1 MNKFDKE
8 RYIQLKMFDK
18 EYHILSLSDRKKST
32 TLAFLLK
39 NIYPYQ
45 TKKIEYT
52 FSELGEKYYVNKK
65 RLCIFGIN

>member
-18 EYHILSLSDRKKST
+18 EYDILSLSDRKKST
-32 TLAFLLK
+32 ILAFLLK
-39 NIYPYQ
+39 NISPYQ

-52 FSELGEKYYVNKK
+52 FSELG
-65 RLCIFGIN
+65 

>member
-32 TLAFLLK
+32 ILAFLLK
-39 NIYPYQ
+39 NISPYQ

-52 FSELGEKYYVNKK
+52 FSELG
-65 RLCIFGIN
+65 